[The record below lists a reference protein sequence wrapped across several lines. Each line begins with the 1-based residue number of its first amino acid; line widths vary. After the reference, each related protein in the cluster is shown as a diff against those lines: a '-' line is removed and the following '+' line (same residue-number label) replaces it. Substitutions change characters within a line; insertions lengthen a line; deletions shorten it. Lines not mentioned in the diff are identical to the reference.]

1 MDRREVQGT
10 DRSRGGAA
18 DDAVDRDH
26 LLTNASIHWFTGA
39 GASSAHALYDGMQ
52 AWREMAAREAADS
65 GGHSAPDAGPP
76 TGVAVFAADT
86 TVRSVMD
93 PSGRIDHWSNFDRG
107 GHFPALEVPELL
119 VGDIR
124 TFFAGLRAAP

>member
-1 MDRREVQGT
+1 MDRPH
-10 DRSRGGAA
+10 GGVPE
-18 DDAVDRDH
+18 DAVHRDH

-39 GASSAHALYDGMQ
+39 GASSAHAVYDGMQ
-52 AWREMAAREAADS
+52 AWRELAAREAADP
-65 GGHSAPDAGPP
+65 GGQSTPAAVPP

-86 TVRSVMD
+86 TIRKLMD

-119 VGDIR
+119 IRDIR
-124 TFFAGLRAAP
+124 TFFQALRIAP